1 MRTAASERL
10 EVLVSSHDIKTRVE
24 QLGKRITA
32 DYDGKDLVLIGILKG
47 SFVFIA
53 DLARAIDLPL
63 AVDFM
68 AVSSYGMSTQSSG
81 VVRIVK
87 DLDHSLDGKHVLV
100 VEDIVDTGLTL
111 NYIYG
116 HLKSRGAMS
125 VKICSLLDKVSR
137 RQVAVPIHYK
147 GFEIPDEFV
156 VGYGLDVEERYRN
169 LPDVCR
175 VIKS

>member
-1 MRTAASERL
+1 MIPAK
-10 EVLVSSHDIKTRVE
+10 DIQARVE
-24 QLGKRITA
+24 QLGRRIA
-32 DYDGKDLVLIGILKG
+32 LDYEDKPLVLIAILKG
-47 SFVFIA
+47 SFVFVA
-53 DLARAIDLPL
+53 DLARAIDLPI

-175 VIKS
+175 VVLS

>member
-1 MRTAASERL
+1 MRTAAGERL
-10 EVLVSSHDIKTRVE
+10 EVMIAAPEIRRRID
-24 QLGKRITA
+24 QLGEQITQ
-32 DYDGKDLVLIGILKG
+32 DYENKELMLIGILKG

-63 AVDFM
+63 SIDFM
-68 AVSSYGMSTQSSG
+68 AVSSYGMSTRSSG

-87 DLDHSLDGKHVLV
+87 DLDHSLEGKHVLV

-116 HLKSRGAMS
+116 HVKSRGAMS
-125 VKICSLLDKVSR
+125 VKICTLLDKVSR
-137 RQVAVPIHYK
+137 RQVAVPVHYK
-147 GFEIPDEFV
+147 GFEIPDDFV

-169 LPDVCR
+169 LADVCR
-175 VIKS
+175 VILT

>member
-1 MRTAASERL
+1 MIEAQQIRG
-10 EVLVSSHDIKTRVE
+10 RVE
-24 QLGKRITA
+24 QLGEQITR
-32 DYDGKDLVLIGILKG
+32 DYEDKELMLIGILKG

-53 DLARAIDLPL
+53 DLARCIDLPL

-81 VVRIVK
+81 VVRIIK
-87 DLDHSLDGKHVLV
+87 DLDHSVEGKHVLV

-116 HLKSRGAMS
+116 HVRARGAMS
-125 VKICSLLDKVSR
+125 VKICTLLDKVSR
-137 RQVAVPIHYK
+137 RQVAVPVHYK
-147 GFEIPDEFV
+147 GFEIPDDFV

-169 LPDVCR
+169 LGDVCR
-175 VIKS
+175 VTRT